1 MVLAQRQAYGSTEQK
16 RKPNNKP
23 TPLWS
28 TQKWQEYKMEKRQSL
43 QYVMLRKLGNHMKL
57 EHSLILY
64 KK

>member
-1 MVLAQRQAYGSTEQK
+1 MALPQRQAYGSEQN
-16 RKPNNKP
+16 RKPRYKP

-43 QYVMLRKLGNHMKL
+43 QHVMLRKLDNHMKL